1 MGQFGTTTGQ
11 IDTLVLGCTH
21 YPFVREHLRLLVDP
35 EVQLIDNGEAVAC
48 QTRRRLSEL
57 LTATN
62 APPGQVSL
70 FATSQPHALQVA
82 AQRWPALVVAS

>member
-21 YPFVREHLRLLVDP
+21 YPYFREHLRLMVGP
-35 EVQLIDNGEAVAC
+35 EVQFIDNGKAMAC
-48 QTRRRLSEL
+48 QTQRRLSKL

-82 AQRWPALVVAS
+82 AQRWLALVVAS